1 MGHTVTLAG
10 VGAGTA
16 MRRWLLR
23 LIPAQKCPGSDNLSP
38 CNPDLVEIR
47 TSPYVAARMLRLN
60 RKEFLMDL
68 GTVLGFLLAWG
79 AVIFSMYHASHG
91 ALDSYV
97 KPPELFLVFG
107 GSLGAALLSLPLG
120 SATSAISYLK
130 KWMFN
135 KETHVQHII
144 QEMVS
149 YAETARRDGVL
160 ALESVAREAPDPFLR
175 RGLQLTI
182 DGTDPEIV
190 ERILRIEID
199 AMTERHKHGKHFF
212 GTLAKFGPGFGLLA
226 TLIAQVAM
234 FRNLGGD
241 ASIIGAALAVALT
254 GTLYGCMLQNLI
266 AGPIAEKL
274 GIRSA
279 EEIFCKEIMLQGIL
293 SIQAG
298 NNPRVVEMQL
308 LSFLS
313 SQQQAALPK
322 AA

>member
-1 MGHTVTLAG
+1 
-10 VGAGTA
+10 
-16 MRRWLLR
+16 
-23 LIPAQKCPGSDNLSP
+23 
-38 CNPDLVEIR
+38 
-47 TSPYVAARMLRLN
+47 
-60 RKEFLMDL
+60 MDL
-68 GTVLGFLLAWG
+68 ATLIGIVLAWG
-79 AVIFSMYHASHG
+79 AVLFSMWHASEG
-91 ALDSYV
+91 AMGAYF

-107 GSLGAALLSLPLG
+107 GSIGAALLSMPLHNITG
-120 SATSAISYLK
+120 AVSYIK
-130 KWMFN
+130 KWILN
-135 KETHVQHII
+135 KDQHIEHVI
-144 QEMVS
+144 KEMVQ

-160 ALESVAREAPDPFLR
+160 ALESVAREAPDAFLR

-182 DGTDPEIV
+182 DGTDPEII

-199 AMTERHKHGKHFF
+199 AMVERHKHGKHLFH
-212 GTLAKFGPGFGLLA
+212 TLAKFGPGFGLMA

-241 ASIIGAALAVALT
+241 ASVIGQALAIALT
-254 GTLYGCMLQNLI
+254 GTLYGCLLQNLV

-274 GIRSA
+274 SLRSA
-279 EEIFCKEIMLQGIL
+279 EEAFAKEIMLQGVL

-313 SQQQAALPK
+313 SKQQAAIPK

>member
-1 MGHTVTLAG
+1 
-10 VGAGTA
+10 
-16 MRRWLLR
+16 
-23 LIPAQKCPGSDNLSP
+23 
-38 CNPDLVEIR
+38 
-47 TSPYVAARMLRLN
+47 
-60 RKEFLMDL
+60 MDL
-68 GTVLGFLLAWG
+68 ATIFGVLLAWG
-79 AVIFSMYHASHG
+79 AVLFSMWHVTEG
-91 ALDSYV
+91 AMGAYF

-107 GSLGAALLSLPLG
+107 GSLGAAMLSMPMHTVTGALNY
-120 SATSAISYLK
+120 IK
-130 KWMFN
+130 KWAFN
-135 KETHVQHII
+135 QEAHIEHII
-144 QEMVS
+144 KEMVN

-182 DGTDPEIV
+182 DGTDPEII

-199 AMTERHKHGKHFF
+199 AMVERHKHGKHFF
-212 GTLAKFGPGFGLLA
+212 GTLAKFGPGFGLMA

-234 FRNLGGD
+234 FRDLGGD
-241 ASIIGAALAVALT
+241 AGQIGQALAVALT
-254 GTLYGCMLQNLI
+254 GTLYGCLLQNLV

-274 GIRSA
+274 AMRSH
-279 EEIFCKEIMLQGIL
+279 EEAFAKEIMLQGIL

-313 SQQQAALPK
+313 TKQQEAIPK